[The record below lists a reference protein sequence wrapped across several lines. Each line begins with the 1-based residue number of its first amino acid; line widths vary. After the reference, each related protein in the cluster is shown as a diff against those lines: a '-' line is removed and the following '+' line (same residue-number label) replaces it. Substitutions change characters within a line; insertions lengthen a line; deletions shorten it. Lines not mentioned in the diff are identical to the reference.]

1 MYLRQPDNE
10 APPRRNRLPPPS
22 RKDSRSSRV
31 WISADVY
38 TPTRPMTAAIASQVR
53 LALKSGLRSR
63 NSDTALPLFKTISTY
78 AVSK

>member
-1 MYLRQPDNE
+1 
-10 APPRRNRLPPPS
+10 
-22 RKDSRSSRV
+22 
-31 WISADVY
+31 
-38 TPTRPMTAAIASQVR
+38 MTAAIASQVR